1 MSKSRASI
9 FDNVDDVKELDLG
22 GFVPRTAKDENA
34 PAPQQVRAVTEAA
47 NFRSR
52 EPSAPKAEVKAK
64 RAARRYR
71 TGRNVQFNV
80 KALQETVDA
89 FYAVTE
95 AKGWV
100 LGYTLQRAIE
110 ALQRELKAQK

>member
-9 FDNVDDVKELDLG
+9 FDEVDEVKTLDLTN
-22 GFVPRTAKDENA
+22 FAPKTAKDENA
-34 PAPQQVRAVTEAA
+34 PPPQQVRALTEAA

-52 EPSAPKAEVKAK
+52 EASTQKPEAKPK

-89 FYAVTE
+89 FYTVTE

-110 ALQRELKAQK
+110 ALQRELKKAP

>member
-9 FDNVDDVKELDLG
+9 FDEVKELDLA
-22 GFVPRTAKDENA
+22 GFAPKTVQEKTG
-34 PAPQQVRAVTEAA
+34 PAPQQVREVAEAA
-47 NFRSR
+47 NFKSR
-52 EPSAPKAEVKAK
+52 EPSAPKAESKSHR
-64 RAARRYR
+64 RAPRRYR

-80 KALQETVDA
+80 KALQETVDS
-89 FYAVTE
+89 FYALTE

-110 ALQRELKAQK
+110 ALQRELKKQP